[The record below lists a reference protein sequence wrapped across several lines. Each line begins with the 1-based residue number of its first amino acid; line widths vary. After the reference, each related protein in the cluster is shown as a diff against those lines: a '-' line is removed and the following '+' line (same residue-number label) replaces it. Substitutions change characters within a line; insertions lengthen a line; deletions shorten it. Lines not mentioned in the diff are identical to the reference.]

1 MKLCLIITSTNPAK
15 SFYRNIDTQNS
26 YKIDAIWDEAK
37 GYICEAI
44 TAKRNATQTRIKKV
58 LKVTNDTLL
67 FYEKKI
73 LY

>member
-1 MKLCLIITSTNPAK
+1 MFVKLLQQKEMRLKQES
-15 SFYRNIDTQNS
+15 
-26 YKIDAIWDEAK
+26 
-37 GYICEAI
+37 
-44 TAKRNATQTRIKKV
+44 KKV